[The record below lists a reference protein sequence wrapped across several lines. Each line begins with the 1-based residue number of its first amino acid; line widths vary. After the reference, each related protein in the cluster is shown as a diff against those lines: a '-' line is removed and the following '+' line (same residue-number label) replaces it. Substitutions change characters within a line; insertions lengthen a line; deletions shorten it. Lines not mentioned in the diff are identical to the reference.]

1 MKIEPDHAALAAA
14 HAGHI
19 KPFLAALLAAFGIM
33 IEPQVFFAGILLAL
47 AGAYIAAHWF
57 PEKDKHELWQVLILA
72 VFVAFLMAILHD
84 HILPEIPAQF
94 KMALGGFGSRLIIR
108 GAWQAIEKKVDDG
121 GENAD

>member
-1 MKIEPDHAALAAA
+1 MKIEIEHATTAAA

-19 KPFLAALLAAFGIM
+19 KPFLAAILAAFGIM
-33 IEPQVFFAGILLAL
+33 IDPQVFVAGILLAL

-72 VFVAFLMAILHD
+72 VFVACLIAILHD
-84 HILPEIPAQF
+84 HFFPEIPAQF

-108 GAWQAIEKKVDDG
+108 GVWQQIEKKIDDG
-121 GENAD
+121 EENAN